1 MHKRFFSVALITS
14 IIVFITGCT
23 SWNGISQTDKPG
35 TYYVVTNTSRFMG
48 GIRPGALLCTSDP
61 ETGDLKC
68 KQIQV
73 EQVWDEEE

>member
-1 MHKRFFSVALITS
+1 MQKKICFLVLFVSMTTI
-14 IIVFITGCT
+14 ITGCT
-23 SWNGISQTDKPG
+23 TWNGISQTDKPG

-68 KQIQV
+68 KAVQA
-73 EQVWDEEE
+73 EEVWDEE